1 MRDFEKFLEKR
12 GLWEELEYY
21 KFYRGKVGLN
31 AEEAF
36 VIALFPFDSSKN
48 CNSWRE
54 SSGIKVCA
62 EKYLDNKIDGKFASH
77 ICDLIFENEEKLHSL
92 KDIIS
97 VPFYG
102 KYIEEKLEEDPF
114 RYGVTQNN
122 VKGKKGGFFGGLF
135 GKNNIE
141 SAVCNSV
148 SQPVMKTKSIN
159 TFNSVSLDSSLDFC
173 EVEECE
179 LEASVSNSFIP
190 MSNEAVIELRNNLE
204 YSSFENIEE
213 KGFKNVLNN
222 PTSTFRLT
230 NNTAAFGILT
240 NRARNSYGHN
250 INVVRIEELLNIF
263 KYNLSKPT
271 KRVFNINTE
280 ICSIDKDNGIVFV
293 GVKSATKEVK
303 NRHFV
308 LLLDTSGSMSGNVRY
323 STSAII
329 STVAKMNKG
338 DKLSLVTYSDK
349 DHTIFKNV
357 EIKDDLSELLAYF
370 YQITINGCTYGSA
383 GIEEAYRIAD
393 EYKVDGENRVILIT
407 DGDLNFGITS
417 KGGLKDLILEKKK
430 SGVLL
435 SVIGTGL
442 YNLQDD
448 KLETLS
454 KNGNGNYCTID
465 SIEDVKFNIL
475 DNFESMYHTIAKD
488 VKVQVEFNPKFVKEY
503 RLIGYENRSLSHED
517 FKDDTVIS
525 EPLGSD
531 GQGIAIYH
539 VLWNNE
545 EVAKSDLKYS
555 NVVSNDNEHLC
566 SVSVNYKLPE
576 NETSDTLCVELSAD
590 KKENIFENSSENLKL
605 AYWVAIEG
613 MKLRNSKYIDEKDLE
628 LSNKA
633 KNGLKDLY
641 SKNEDIIEILLKA
654 IKNINE

>member
-36 VIALFPFDSSKN
+36 VVALFPFDSSKN
-48 CNSWRE
+48 SIGWRE
-54 SSGIKVCA
+54 PSGIKVCA

-77 ICDLIFENEEKLHSL
+77 ICDLIFENEKKLNTL
-92 KDIIS
+92 QDIIS
-97 VPFYG
+97 IPFYG
-102 KYIEEKLEEDPF
+102 KYIEEKRYEESF
-114 RYGVTQNN
+114 EFGVNTNP
-122 VKGKKGGFFGGLF
+122 VKRRKGSFFGGLF

-141 SAVCNSV
+141 SGICNSV

-173 EVEECE
+173 EESDCE
-179 LEASVSNSFIP
+179 FEASVSNSFVP

-204 YSSFENIEE
+204 YSSFETIEE
-213 KGFKNVLNN
+213 KGFKSVLNN

-240 NRARNSYGHN
+240 NRAKNSYTHN
-250 INVVRIEELLNIF
+250 SNVVRIEELLNIF

-271 KRVFNINTE
+271 KRIFNINTE
-280 ICSIDKDNGIVFV
+280 VCSIDKDNGVVFV
-293 GVKSATKEVK
+293 GVKSATKDVK

-308 LLLDTSGSMSGNVRY
+308 LLLDTSGSMSGRVIY

-338 DKLSLVTYSDK
+338 DRLSLVTYSDK

-357 EIKDDLSELLAYF
+357 EIKEDLSELLAYF
-370 YQITINGCTYGSA
+370 YQIEINGCTYGSA
-383 GIEEAYRIAD
+383 GIEEAYRIAE

-417 KGGLKDLILEKKK
+417 KGGLKDLIVEKKK

-442 YNLQDD
+442 FNLQDD

-454 KNGNGNYCTID
+454 KNGNGNYCTVD
-465 SIEDVKFNIL
+465 SFEDIKFNIL

-503 RLIGYENRSLSHED
+503 RLIGYENRALSHED

-539 VLWNNE
+539 VVWNNE
-545 EVAKSDLKYS
+545 GTSKSDLRYS
-555 NVVSNDNEHLC
+555 NIVSNDSEHLC

-590 KKENIFENSSENLKL
+590 KKDNSFENSSENLKL

-613 MKLRNSKYIDEKDLE
+613 MKLRNSKYIDEEDLE

-641 SKNEDIIEILLKA
+641 IKNEDIIEILLEA